1 LENHL
6 KDKMEGAPE
15 KQVKVN
21 MPQADNKIQSIA
33 KIEFQVYEAQGW
45 QFHHSV
51 TGMSSEKEMDQISD
65 KVGIMGLPEVFYGFN
80 HLYISSKE
88 HNIVLDFNAIDSL
101 SYSGH
106 NKREQFLHKD
116 GKNNFVKP
124 AKGDDAEE
132 ITEGLDKLMLEQSGL
147 AQTEK
152 DLNLIDVIP
161 ASIRVE

>member
-1 LENHL
+1 
-6 KDKMEGAPE
+6 M
-15 KQVKVN
+15 
-21 MPQADNKIQSIA
+21 
-33 KIEFQVYEAQGW
+33 
-45 QFHHSV
+45 
-51 TGMSSEKEMDQISD
+51 
-65 KVGIMGLPEVFYGFN
+65 
-80 HLYISSKE
+80 
-88 HNIVLDFNAIDSL
+88 LDFNAIDSL

-116 GKNNFVKP
+116 GKNNFVKR